1 MKHIIRNVKLRKSE
15 FSSRET
21 EENKCVI
28 KFIGAAERGN
38 ERDTIQSYNG

>member
-21 EENKCVI
+21 EEKCVI